1 MRKPSRSKHQISL
14 AAMLAAIGVASLW
27 FGWAEAARDLADI
40 EAARDPRNVST
51 TAVVFQL
58 R

>member
-1 MRKPSRSKHQISL
+1 MRKPSRSRRQISL

-27 FGWAEAARDLADI
+27 FGWAEVARDFADI
-40 EAARDPRNVST
+40 DARREARKGAAP
-51 TAVVFQL
+51 AVVFQV